1 MKCLLVVLFNI
12 VVDNGWIVVKYDLGL
27 DVKGC
32 ERGFT
37 HLPTKVASL

>member
-1 MKCLLVVLFNI
+1 MKCLLVVLLS
-12 VVDNGWIVVKYDLGL
+12 VVGDGWIVVKYDLGL